1 MENSCFLKIKLAVT
15 AKEKKERM
23 TLTSWIIH
31 GKFTFRSKP
40 EGLILLSL
48 LIKSRQSQMYTAS
61 EPTSHLKFSLFFS
74 PKTRGGV
81 VVFQP
86 KFSPWREPNDAIEL
100 QGSWSLKISNYLQ
113 MSGTYKVNAGF
124 YFTEI

>member
-1 MENSCFLKIKLAVT
+1 
-15 AKEKKERM
+15 
-23 TLTSWIIH
+23 
-31 GKFTFRSKP
+31 
-40 EGLILLSL
+40 
-48 LIKSRQSQMYTAS
+48 MYIAS
-61 EPTSHLKFSLFFS
+61 EPMSHLKFSLVFS

-86 KFSPWREPNDAIEL
+86 KFSPSREPKDAIEL
-100 QGSWSLKISNYLQ
+100 QGSWPLKISNYLQ